1 MENYKMN
8 YVELTDDNGKKHIM
22 IDNGDGSF
30 KSFPADKLNPEY
42 VSFLAKKKK
51 HLTENYTQDVE

>member
-1 MENYKMN
+1 MN

>member
-8 YVELTDDNGKKHIM
+8 YVELTDDNGRKHIM

-42 VSFLAKKKK
+42 VSFLAQQE
-51 HLTENYTQDVE
+51 HSTENPTEI

>member
-30 KSFPADKLNPEY
+30 KIFPADPENPEY
-42 VSFLAKKKK
+42 VRFLEAIEA
-51 HLTENYTQDVE
+51 ENN